1 MENKEKKE
9 ALNRYLQE
17 TVSWEV
23 DKINSL
29 KRSHFA
35 AWCLAIAGL
44 SIGAICAWAVGQL
57 SPLKTVVPYVIRV
70 NETSGTVD
78 IIKALEDGKTTYE
91 ESLNKYFLG
100 WYLRYRE
107 GYSRT
112 LAESYYY
119 NVGLMS
125 GGKEK
130 NRYFT
135 YFKPSNPNSP
145 LNIYNENE
153 QIKIKVKSIS
163 FIGEE
168 LALVRYIRTFERVGT
183 DKLELTHWAATV
195 KFTYSGAPQ
204 SEDDR
209 SINPLGFQVIE
220 YRTDPDS
227 NVNSTRPSIT
237 YKAPKPQPNKQIIGS
252 TLNPVA
258 SKEAN
263 Q

>member
-1 MENKEKKE
+1 METKEQKE
-9 ALNRYLQE
+9 ALKHYLQD
-17 TVSWEV
+17 TVTWEV
-23 DKINSL
+23 DKINAL
-29 KRSHFA
+29 KRSNLV
-35 AWCLAIAGL
+35 AWFLAIAGL
-44 SIGAICAWAVGQL
+44 SIGGICALAVGQL

-70 NETSGTVD
+70 NETSGTVNV
-78 IIKALEDGKTTYE
+78 IKALKDGKTTYE
-91 ESLNKYFLG
+91 EALSKYFLG

-125 GGKEK
+125 GREEK
-130 NRYFT
+130 KRYLDF
-135 YFKPSNPNSP
+135 FKPSNPNSP
-145 LNIYNENE
+145 LNIYDLTE

-163 FIGEE
+163 FIEE
-168 LALVRYIRTFERVGT
+168 DLALVRYISIFERVGNA
-183 DKLELTHWAATV
+183 KSELSHWAATV

-204 SEDDR
+204 SEQDR

-227 NVNSTRPSIT
+227 NASNDRPSIT
-237 YKAPKPQPNKQIIGS
+237 YQAKKVKKNTAKPAVLIP
-252 TLNPVA
+252 LN
-258 SKEAN
+258 SSESG

>member
-1 MENKEKKE
+1 MENKEAKK
-9 ALNRYLQE
+9 ALNRYLKE
-17 TVSWEV
+17 TTSWEV
-23 DKINSL
+23 DRINSL

-44 SIGAICAWAVGQL
+44 TIGAICAWAVGQL

-78 IIKALEDGKTTYE
+78 IIKALKDGKTTYE

-130 NRYFT
+130 RRYFAF
-135 YFKPSNPNSP
+135 FKPSNPKSP
-145 LNIYNENE
+145 LNVYDE
-153 QIKIKVKSIS
+153 QEQLKIKVKSIS
-163 FIGEE
+163 FIEE
-168 LALVRYIRTFERVGT
+168 DLALVRYIRTYERIGN
-183 DKLELTHWAATV
+183 DKPDLTHWAATV

-204 SEDDR
+204 SEQDR

-227 NVNSTRPSIT
+227 NTNNALPSIT
-237 YKAPKPQPNKQIIGS
+237 YKPTKVKINKAKPAVLTPVPPKGS
-252 TLNPVA
+252 
-258 SKEAN
+258 N

>member
-9 ALNRYLQE
+9 ALERYLEE

-29 KRSHFA
+29 RRSHFA

-78 IIKALEDGKTTYE
+78 IIKALKDGKTTYE

-125 GGKEK
+125 SGKEK
-130 NRYFT
+130 NRYFSF
-135 YFKPSNPNSP
+135 FKPSNPNSP
-145 LNIYNENE
+145 LNIYDVNE

-163 FIGEE
+163 FIEE
-168 LALVRYIRTFERVGT
+168 DLALVRYISIFERVGN
-183 DKLELTHWAATV
+183 DKPELSHWAATV

-204 SEDDR
+204 SEQDR

-227 NVNSTRPSIT
+227 NTSNARPSIT
-237 YKAPKPQPNKQIIGS
+237 YQPPKVKVNKVKPAVMIPATPAESSQ
-252 TLNPVA
+252 
-258 SKEAN
+258 
-263 Q
+263 

>member
-1 MENKEKKE
+1 METKEDKE
-9 ALNRYLQE
+9 AIKRYLKE
-17 TVSWEV
+17 TTTWEV
-23 DKINSL
+23 DRINSL
-29 KRSHFA
+29 KRSHIA

-44 SIGAICAWAVGQL
+44 TIGGICAWAVGQL

-78 IIKALEDGKTTYE
+78 IIKALKDGKTTYE

-130 NRYFT
+130 NRYFAF
-135 YFKPSNPNSP
+135 FKPSNPNSP
-145 LNIYNENE
+145 LNVYDENE
-153 QIKIKVKSIS
+153 QLKISVKSIS
-163 FIGEE
+163 FIEE
-168 LALVRYIRTFERVGT
+168 DLALVRYIRIFERVGN
-183 DKLELTHWAATV
+183 DKPELTHWAATV
-195 KFTYSGAPQ
+195 KFSYSGAPQ
-204 SEDDR
+204 SEQDR
-209 SINPLGFQVIE
+209 SINPLGFQVVE

-227 NVNSTRPSIT
+227 NSSNSLPSIT
-237 YKAPKPQPNKQIIGS
+237 YKAPKVKTNNVRPALLVPATPNEEYKQ
-252 TLNPVA
+252 
-258 SKEAN
+258 
-263 Q
+263 